1 MGGGEVG
8 GVGGCLT
15 DLNRM
20 GENKTKKGKPGEML
34 EKVAVASAGAPSDN
48 LGTYLNADCVN
59 QINCK
64 WQYLQLYLLANR
76 GPVNANKATVE
87 GWLFFVRRFLH
98 SRQSTVG
105 GAKMWARG

>member
-1 MGGGEVG
+1 MDISGSKSHLHFQFNVFAKPASYPCFFCGGWGVG

-48 LGTYLNADCVN
+48 LGTYLNADKYIM

-64 WQYLQLYLLANR
+64 
-76 GPVNANKATVE
+76 
-87 GWLFFVRRFLH
+87 
-98 SRQSTVG
+98 
-105 GAKMWARG
+105 